1 MKTTTSLL
9 FAGAVALGFTV
20 TTASAADTAAS
31 PRFRQTL
38 NEREAVT
45 STASSPNLVSN
56 TYLGSTAKWGLN
68 VPKVAPSGSVT
79 PNLVSG
85 NYAGAASKH
94 PYPPP
99 TRFEIAPLIEK
110 GKAGKTCE
118 MDCCVKK

>member
-1 MKTTTSLL
+1 MKTTSSLL
-9 FAGAVALGFTV
+9 LVGAVALGFTV
-20 TTASAADTAAS
+20 STASAADIAAS

-56 TYLGSTAKWGLN
+56 TYLGSGAKWGLN
-68 VPKVAPSGSVT
+68 VTQVAPSGTVT

-99 TRFEIAPLIEK
+99 ARFEIAPLMEK